1 MSRLGDGGR
10 TSDLIRRFESLALER
25 TTSVGDTAPPK
36 PAPKPPMLTKRTP
49 VANDGIWPRQDAQMH
64 SDSLGTPTTA
74 SSRAQPP
81 EQVSEPVR
89 EPRLAPVPPKSAD
102 YGSSSSPTQDLLS
115 VSNSVYTATTG
126 NTPRSTTSARK
137 QSLSGSRSRSTT
149 VSSASPP
156 TTTAAAAAHALATT
170 SHDAT
175 NSRRKSRLTELNQ
188 LSAINTSVQVSSK
201 SLLRNAKRRV
211 DEARLSQIS
220 GDIENAYV
228 GFMTASRILD
238 LLPKQRDFETVSQD
252 PKYVQLRSDFRTT
265 IIYDMEHLSAE
276 LKKWPC
282 TEPSTVVVDQNLGIS
297 SEIVGQA
304 ESEFAR
310 AYPEVPL
317 NAADAAKSSTLQQS
331 SSAQESPWLAMQ
343 MNDFN
348 EIDAQARVI
357 DASAKVQARGM
368 QGVSIVSS
376 SGSSNRVA
384 MAISPQLPKSSE
396 ITPANVEFVDSNTT
410 TCTPT
415 ELLGLFDRS
424 RSGGNGR
431 PTVLVLD
438 VRPYQDYMWGRIDHR
453 YTVNVDPI
461 GLQKKYT
468 STEIESSLAIV
479 ADEQQRWFRRR
490 DEFDLIVYVCQSA
503 RSFGDSGSTEVSA
516 IEFLNSAIY
525 HYEYQKPLKHPPLFL
540 IGGFDGWVQAVG
552 RERCVWSEE
561 ARRAMDAVPLSTS
574 KLQWGYTNSAS
585 GSVAPDAS
593 SMLAYHASTGSVSSM
608 HQLTPYQPT
617 VAAYNRNN
625 GVVAAGSVFDFFQ
638 QSNAYQQQYQQH
650 QQHYQQQ
657 QVYQQQQ
664 QQQLS
669 TAGRLPS
676 AHTSYTQ
683 GYNASMSPSGA
694 YTAVTETSVA
704 QNVTVSQ
711 GVVPDTVQLEAAY
724 SSLESDMTP
733 KPLPHIP
740 NRYSNV
746 QRRKTIFDNPIYGF
760 TGSTHVSQP
769 VDEYPAVSSM
779 QPPPAYTEVAEQ
791 HQPEHQPEHQP
802 KKRRDPPPVPQARL
816 PPKPAAYIQE
826 QEQMTS
832 AMHASAVSAPAPEP
846 APVQQLPLKP
856 TMPTQPLPP
865 RPPPTV
871 TVRPPSP
878 SISRKQLQQE
888 QRQLY
893 HVPSGQGFYHHPVAA
908 GSDPSLN
915 GRMHAGG
922 HLRNSTAYDHQAQM
936 MVASGA
942 VGYPFMDSPG
952 IGATNN
958 ELLTPSS
965 RNPLSLDSASYGAT
979 GLKNFG
985 NTCFMNCVIQCL
997 VGTAP
1002 FSRYFLQGGWKKD
1015 LVRDN
1020 SKNGK
1025 SDVVVEFA
1033 RLVHNMWRGQY
1044 GSLSPIAFRSAVGSC
1059 SAQFKG
1065 NDQED
1070 AQEFASFILDTL
1082 HESMNRVHPR
1092 PPPERDLTPE
1102 EEFTFE
1108 RMSDMQQADVQW
1120 GRYIRRN
1127 WSIMTSIFQGQVQS
1141 RLTCLSCKHTSTTY
1155 FTFTELSVPI
1165 PSYSGNGGK
1174 SATSLVRKSS
1184 LGRNHAPPVSIY
1196 QCLDA
1201 YSEVE
1206 VLEGDNKWQCP
1217 RCQTKRRASKRL
1229 LISRLPLVLIVHL
1242 KRFSTIGHFREKLE
1256 TDVQFPTQNLNME
1269 NYVMPGVSKVA
1280 PTGYNL
1286 YAVANHFGT
1295 LSGGHYTASVFNG
1308 HRGQW
1313 NYFDDTRVSPVPE
1326 QKVASPAAYLLFFVQ
1341 NQA

>member
-1 MSRLGDGGR
+1 
-10 TSDLIRRFESLALER
+10 
-25 TTSVGDTAPPK
+25 
-36 PAPKPPMLTKRTP
+36 
-49 VANDGIWPRQDAQMH
+49 
-64 SDSLGTPTTA
+64 
-74 SSRAQPP
+74 
-81 EQVSEPVR
+81 
-89 EPRLAPVPPKSAD
+89 
-102 YGSSSSPTQDLLS
+102 
-115 VSNSVYTATTG
+115 
-126 NTPRSTTSARK
+126 
-137 QSLSGSRSRSTT
+137 
-149 VSSASPP
+149 
-156 TTTAAAAAHALATT
+156 
-170 SHDAT
+170 
-175 NSRRKSRLTELNQ
+175 
-188 LSAINTSVQVSSK
+188 
-201 SLLRNAKRRV
+201 
-211 DEARLSQIS
+211 
-220 GDIENAYV
+220 
-228 GFMTASRILD
+228 
-238 LLPKQRDFETVSQD
+238 
-252 PKYVQLRSDFRTT
+252 
-265 IIYDMEHLSAE
+265 
-276 LKKWPC
+276 
-282 TEPSTVVVDQNLGIS
+282 
-297 SEIVGQA
+297 
-304 ESEFAR
+304 
-310 AYPEVPL
+310 
-317 NAADAAKSSTLQQS
+317 
-331 SSAQESPWLAMQ
+331 
-343 MNDFN
+343 
-348 EIDAQARVI
+348 
-357 DASAKVQARGM
+357 
-368 QGVSIVSS
+368 
-376 SGSSNRVA
+376 
-384 MAISPQLPKSSE
+384 MAISPQLPKGSE
-396 ITPANVEFVDSNTT
+396 TAVANVEFVDSHTT

-415 ELLGLFDRS
+415 ELLSLFERS

-438 VRPYQDYMWGRIDHR
+438 VRPYQDYAWGRIDHR

-468 STEIESSLAIV
+468 SMEIESSLAIV

-525 HYEYQKPLKHPPLFL
+525 HYEYQKPLRHPPLFL
-540 IGGFDGWVQAVG
+540 IGGFDSWVQTVG

-561 ARRAMDAVPLSTS
+561 ARRAMDAIPLSTN
-574 KLQWGYTNSAS
+574 KLQWGYTNSAN

-625 GVVAAGSVFDFFQ
+625 GAVAAGSVFDFFQ
-638 QSNAYQQQYQQH
+638 QSSAYHQQYQQ
-650 QQHYQQQ
+650 QH
-657 QVYQQQQ
+657 VYQ

-683 GYNASMSPSGA
+683 GYNTVMSPSGT
-694 YTAVTETSVA
+694 YTAAAETSGS
-704 QNVTVSQ
+704 QNVGMSQ
-711 GVVPDTVQLEAAY
+711 AVVPDTVQLEAAY
-724 SSLESDMTP
+724 SSLESDMVP

-760 TGSTHVSQP
+760 SGSTHVSQP
-769 VDEYPAVSSM
+769 ADEYPVVSSVP
-779 QPPPAYTEVAEQ
+779 PPPAYTAVAEQ
-791 HQPEHQPEHQP
+791 PQAPQPEQQS

-832 AMHASAVSAPAPEP
+832 AMHAAAVSAPAPEP
-846 APVQQLPLKP
+846 VPVQKLPSKSP
-856 TMPTQPLPP
+856 MPTQPLPP
-865 RPPPTV
+865 RPPPTI
-871 TVRPPSP
+871 TLRPPSP
-878 SISRKQLQQE
+878 SISRKKLQQE
-888 QRQLY
+888 QKQLY
-893 HVPSGQGFYHHPVAA
+893 SVPSGQGFYHHPVAA

-942 VGYPFMDSPG
+942 AGYPFMDSPSG
-952 IGATNN
+952 GAQNN
-958 ELLTPSS
+958 ELLTPASK
-965 RNPLSLDSASYGAT
+965 NPLSLDSASYGAT

-1059 SAQFKG
+1059 STQFKG

-1082 HESMNRVHPR
+1082 HESMNRVYPR

-1165 PSYSGNGGK
+1165 PSPLASGK

-1184 LGRNHAPPVSIY
+1184 LGRHSAPPVSIY
-1196 QCLDA
+1196 QCLNA

-1206 VLEGDNKWQCP
+1206 VLDGDNKWQCP
-1217 RCQTKRRASKRL
+1217 R
-1229 LISRLPLVLIVHL
+1229 
-1242 KRFSTIGHFREKLE
+1242 
-1256 TDVQFPTQNLNME
+1256 
-1269 NYVMPGVSKVA
+1269 
-1280 PTGYNL
+1280 
-1286 YAVANHFGT
+1286 
-1295 LSGGHYTASVFNG
+1295 
-1308 HRGQW
+1308 
-1313 NYFDDTRVSPVPE
+1313 
-1326 QKVASPAAYLLFFVQ
+1326 
-1341 NQA
+1341 

>member
-156 TTTAAAAAHALATT
+156 TTTAAAAAAAHALATT

-265 IIYDMEHLSAE
+265 IIYDMERLSAE

-282 TEPSTVVVDQNLGIS
+282 TEPSTVVVNQNLGIS

-657 QVYQQQQ
+657 QVYQHQQ

-769 VDEYPAVSSM
+769 VDEYPVVSSM

-791 HQPEHQPEHQP
+791 HQPEHQP

-832 AMHASAVSAPAPEP
+832 AMHASAVSAPAPAPEP

-952 IGATNN
+952 VGATNN

>member
-1 MSRLGDGGR
+1 
-10 TSDLIRRFESLALER
+10 
-25 TTSVGDTAPPK
+25 
-36 PAPKPPMLTKRTP
+36 
-49 VANDGIWPRQDAQMH
+49 
-64 SDSLGTPTTA
+64 
-74 SSRAQPP
+74 
-81 EQVSEPVR
+81 
-89 EPRLAPVPPKSAD
+89 
-102 YGSSSSPTQDLLS
+102 
-115 VSNSVYTATTG
+115 
-126 NTPRSTTSARK
+126 
-137 QSLSGSRSRSTT
+137 
-149 VSSASPP
+149 
-156 TTTAAAAAHALATT
+156 
-170 SHDAT
+170 
-175 NSRRKSRLTELNQ
+175 
-188 LSAINTSVQVSSK
+188 
-201 SLLRNAKRRV
+201 
-211 DEARLSQIS
+211 
-220 GDIENAYV
+220 
-228 GFMTASRILD
+228 MTASRILD

-265 IIYDMEHLSAE
+265 IIYDMERLSAE

-282 TEPSTVVVDQNLGIS
+282 IESSAVDVDQNPS
-297 SEIVGQA
+297 VNSEKVVQA

-317 NAADAAKSSTLQQS
+317 NAADAAKSYTLQQS
-331 SSAQESPWLAMQ
+331 SSAQESPWLAKQ

-348 EIDAQARVI
+348 EIDSQARVI
-357 DASAKVQARGM
+357 DASAKAQSRGM
-368 QGVSIVSS
+368 QGVSIVGSS
-376 SGSSNRVA
+376 SGSNRVA

-396 ITPANVEFVDSNTT
+396 ITPASVEFVDSNTT

-438 VRPYQDYMWGRIDHR
+438 VRPYQDYVWGRIDHR

-479 ADEQQRWFRRR
+479 ADEQQRWFRQR

-552 RERCVWSEE
+552 RERCVWSDE
-561 ARRAMDAVPLSTS
+561 ARRAMDALPLSTG

-625 GVVAAGSVFDFFQ
+625 GVAAAGSVFDFFQ
-638 QSNAYQQQYQQH
+638 QSSAYQQQYQQ
-650 QQHYQQQ
+650 QQQYYQQQ

-664 QQQLS
+664 QQQGYQQDQQQS
-669 TAGRLPS
+669 TAGRLPT

-683 GYNASMSPSGA
+683 GYNTSMPPSGTS
-694 YTAVTETSVA
+694 YTTVAETSGV
-704 QNVTVSQ
+704 QNEAVSQ

-724 SSLESDMTP
+724 SSLESDMAP

-791 HQPEHQPEHQP
+791 RQHQPEQQP

-826 QEQMTS
+826 QEQMAS
-832 AMHASAVSAPAPEP
+832 AMHASAVSAAAPEP
-846 APVQQLPLKP
+846 ASEQQLPLKP
-856 TMPTQPLPP
+856 AMPTQPLPP

-878 SISRKQLQQE
+878 SISRKKLQQE
-888 QRQLY
+888 QRQQY
-893 HVPSGQGFYHHPVAA
+893 SVPSGQGFYHHPVAA

-942 VGYPFMDSPG
+942 AGYPFMDPSSG
-952 IGATNN
+952 GAANN

-1059 SAQFKG
+1059 SAQFKS

-1102 EEFTFE
+1102 EEFMFE
-1108 RMSDMQQADVQW
+1108 RMTDMQQADVQW

-1184 LGRNHAPPVSIY
+1184 LGRHNAPPVSIY

-1201 YSEVE
+1201 YSE
-1206 VLEGDNKWQCP
+1206 
-1217 RCQTKRRASKRL
+1217 
-1229 LISRLPLVLIVHL
+1229 
-1242 KRFSTIGHFREKLE
+1242 
-1256 TDVQFPTQNLNME
+1256 
-1269 NYVMPGVSKVA
+1269 
-1280 PTGYNL
+1280 
-1286 YAVANHFGT
+1286 
-1295 LSGGHYTASVFNG
+1295 
-1308 HRGQW
+1308 
-1313 NYFDDTRVSPVPE
+1313 
-1326 QKVASPAAYLLFFVQ
+1326 
-1341 NQA
+1341 

>member
-1 MSRLGDGGR
+1 MS
-10 TSDLIRRFESLALER
+10 
-25 TTSVGDTAPPK
+25 V
-36 PAPKPPMLTKRTP
+36 
-49 VANDGIWPRQDAQMH
+49 
-64 SDSLGTPTTA
+64 
-74 SSRAQPP
+74 
-81 EQVSEPVR
+81 
-89 EPRLAPVPPKSAD
+89 
-102 YGSSSSPTQDLLS
+102 
-115 VSNSVYTATTG
+115 
-126 NTPRSTTSARK
+126 
-137 QSLSGSRSRSTT
+137 
-149 VSSASPP
+149 
-156 TTTAAAAAHALATT
+156 
-170 SHDAT
+170 
-175 NSRRKSRLTELNQ
+175 
-188 LSAINTSVQVSSK
+188 INTAVQVSSK
-201 SLLRNAKRRV
+201 SLLKNANRRV
-211 DEARLSQIS
+211 TEAQHSQES
-220 GDIENAYV
+220 GDIENAYL

-238 LLPKQRDFETVSQD
+238 LLPKQRDFDTISQD
-252 PKYVQLRSDFRTT
+252 QKYLQLRSEFRTT
-265 IIYDMEHLSAE
+265 IIHDMELLSAE
-276 LKKWPC
+276 LKKLPC
-282 TEPSTVVVDQNLGIS
+282 AEPAPSDLNS
-297 SEIVGQA
+297 SVTAEKIGQA

-317 NAADAAKSSTLQQS
+317 KAADAVALPTQQHS
-331 SSAQESPWLAMQ
+331 SSVQDSPWLAMQ
-343 MNDFN
+343 MNEFN

-357 DASAKVQARGM
+357 DASAKAQARGM
-368 QGVSIVSS
+368 PGVSIVSA

-384 MAISPQLPKSSE
+384 MAISPQTPKSNA
-396 ITPANVEFVDSNTT
+396 TAAATVEFVDSNTT
-410 TCTPT
+410 TCTPA

-438 VRPYQDYMWGRIDHR
+438 VRPYQDYVWGRIDHR
-453 YTVNVDPI
+453 YIVNVDPI
-461 GLQKKYT
+461 GLQKMYT
-468 STEIESSLAIV
+468 SAEIESSLAIV
-479 ADEQQRWFRRR
+479 ADEQQKWFRRR
-490 DEFDLIVYVCQSA
+490 DEFDLVVYVCQSA

-525 HYEYQKPLKHPPLFL
+525 NYEYQKPLKHPPLFL
-540 IGGFDGWVQAVG
+540 IGGFDGWVQAMG
-552 RERCVWSEE
+552 RDRCAWSEE
-561 ARRAMDAVPLSTS
+561 ARKAMDAIPLATNT
-574 KLQWGYTNSAS
+574 LQWGYANSTN

-608 HQLTPYQPT
+608 HQLIPYQPT
-617 VAAYNRNN
+617 VAAYNR
-625 GVVAAGSVFDFFQ
+625 GSGAVAAGSVFDFFQ
-638 QSNAYQQQYQQH
+638 QSNAYQQQHQH
-650 QQHYQQQ
+650 QYQQQ
-657 QVYQQQQ
+657 QVYQQQAYQ
-664 QQQLS
+664 QQVS
-669 TAGRLPS
+669 ASGRLPS

-683 GYNASMSPSGA
+683 GYNVSIPPNSS
-694 YTAVTETSVA
+694 YTTVAETSVA
-704 QNVTVSQ
+704 QNVAQSQ
-711 GVVPDTVQLEAAY
+711 GTVPDTVQLEAAY
-724 SSLESDMTP
+724 NSLESDMAP
-733 KPLPHIP
+733 KPLPHVP
-740 NRYSNV
+740 SRYSNV
-746 QRRKTIFDNPIYGF
+746 HRRKTIFDNPIYGF
-760 TGSTHVSQP
+760 AGSTHASQP
-769 VDEYPAVSSM
+769 VDEYPVISPT
-779 QPPPAYTEVAEQ
+779 QPPPPTYTVAAEQ
-791 HQPEHQPEHQP
+791 QQQQP

-816 PPKPAAYIQE
+816 PPKPAAYVLE
-826 QEQMTS
+826 QEQMSS
-832 AMHASAVSAPAPEP
+832 AMQSSAMPAPEP
-846 APVQQLPLKP
+846 VPIQQQPSKP
-856 TMPTQPLPP
+856 PMPTQPLPP
-865 RPPPTV
+865 RPPPPPAV
-871 TVRPPSP
+871 TLRPPSP

-888 QRQLY
+888 QKQMYRI
-893 HVPSGQGFYHHPVAA
+893 PSGQGFYHHPVAA

-922 HLRNSTAYDHQAQM
+922 HLRNSAAYDHQAQM
-936 MVASGA
+936 MVASGV

-952 IGATNN
+952 AANN
-958 ELLTPSS
+958 EQLTPSS

-1020 SKNGK
+1020 GKNGR

-1033 RLVHNMWRGQY
+1033 RLVNNMWRGQY
-1044 GSLSPIAFRSAVGSC
+1044 GSLSPIAFRAAVGSC

-1082 HESMNRVHPR
+1082 HESMNRVFPR

-1102 EEFTFE
+1102 EEYTFE
-1108 RMSDMQQADVQW
+1108 RMTDMQQADMQW

-1141 RLTCLSCKHTSTTY
+1141 RLTCLSCNHKSTTY

-1165 PSYSGNGGK
+1165 PLYSGK
-1174 SATSLVRKSS
+1174 TASTLVRKSS
-1184 LGRNHAPPVSIY
+1184 LGRSNAPPVSIY

-1206 VLEGDNKWQCP
+1206 VLDGDNKWHCP

-1269 NYVMPGVSKVA
+1269 HYVMPGLCRVA
-1280 PTGYNL
+1280 STSYNL

-1308 HRGQW
+1308 HRGLW

>member
-74 SSRAQPP
+74 SSRAQLP

-89 EPRLAPVPPKSAD
+89 EPRLAPAPPRSAD

-137 QSLSGSRSRSTT
+137 QSLSGSRSPSTT

-156 TTTAAAAAHALATT
+156 TTTAAAAHDLATT

-175 NSRRKSRLTELNQ
+175 NSWRKSRLTELNQ

-265 IIYDMEHLSAE
+265 IIYDMERLSAE

-282 TEPSTVVVDQNLGIS
+282 IEPSAVGVDQSLGVN

-331 SSAQESPWLAMQ
+331 SSTQESPWLAMQ

-376 SGSSNRVA
+376 SGGSNRVA

-396 ITPANVEFVDSNTT
+396 ITLASVEFVDSNTT

-438 VRPYQDYMWGRIDHR
+438 VRPYQDYVWGRIDHR

-664 QQQLS
+664 LS

-683 GYNASMSPSGA
+683 GYNASMSPSGTYISVA
-694 YTAVTETSVA
+694 ETSVA
-704 QNVTVSQ
+704 QNVAVSQ

-769 VDEYPAVSSM
+769 VDEYPVVSSM

-791 HQPEHQPEHQP
+791 RQPEHQP
-802 KKRRDPPPVPQARL
+802 KKRRDPPPVPHTRL

-832 AMHASAVSAPAPEP
+832 AMHASAVPAPAPEP

-893 HVPSGQGFYHHPVAA
+893 RVPSGQGFYHHPVAA

-952 IGATNN
+952 VGATNN

>member
-1 MSRLGDGGR
+1 MSRIGDGGR

-25 TTSVGDTAPPK
+25 TASASDVASPK

-49 VANDGIWPRQDAQMH
+49 VANDGIWPKQDAQLH
-64 SDSLGTPTTA
+64 SDSLGASTTTP
-74 SSRAQPP
+74 SRTQPP
-81 EQVSEPVR
+81 AQVPGSAGEPK
-89 EPRLAPVPPKSAD
+89 PTPVPPKSAD
-102 YGSSSSPTQDLLS
+102 YSGSSSPTQDLLA
-115 VSNSVYTATTG
+115 VSNSVYATAVG
-126 NTPRSTTSARK
+126 DTPRSATRVRE
-137 QSLSGSRSRSTT
+137 QSLPGSCSRSATA
-149 VSSASPP
+149 SSALLP
-156 TTTAAAAAHALATT
+156 TTTKTTAHTVATT
-170 SHDAT
+170 SRDAT
-175 NSRRKSRLTELNQ
+175 GSRQRSRLTELNQ
-188 LSAINTSVQVSSK
+188 LSVINTSVQVSSK
-201 SLLRNAKRRV
+201 SLLKNANRRV
-211 DEARLSQIS
+211 NEAQLSQAS
-220 GDIENAYV
+220 GDIENAYLS
-228 GFMTASRILD
+228 FMTASRILD
-238 LLPKQRDFETVSQD
+238 LLPKQRDFDTISQD
-252 PKYVQLRSDFRTT
+252 QKYLQLRSEFRTT
-265 IIYDMEHLSAE
+265 IIQDMELLSAE
-276 LKKWPC
+276 LKKRPC
-282 TEPSTVVVDQNLGIS
+282 TEPAPADPDPSVS
-297 SEIVGQA
+297 SEKIGQA
-304 ESEFAR
+304 ESEFAQ

-317 NAADAAKSSTLQQS
+317 NAADAAALPTLQQPS
-331 SSAQESPWLAMQ
+331 SPWLAMQ
-343 MNDFN
+343 MNEFN

-357 DASAKVQARGM
+357 DASAKAQARSM
-368 QGVSIVSS
+368 QGVSIVST

-384 MAISPQLPKSSE
+384 MAISPQTPKSSE
-396 ITPANVEFVDSNTT
+396 IAVASVEFVDSNTT
-410 TCTPT
+410 TCTPA

-438 VRPYQDYMWGRIDHR
+438 VRPYQDYVWGRIDHR
-453 YTVNVDPI
+453 YIVNVDPI
-461 GLQKKYT
+461 GLQKMYT
-468 STEIESSLAIV
+468 SAEIESSLAIV
-479 ADEQQRWFRRR
+479 ADEQQKWFRRR
-490 DEFDLIVYVCQSA
+490 DEFDLVVYVCQSA

-525 HYEYQKPLKHPPLFL
+525 NYEYQKPLKHPPLFL
-540 IGGFDGWVQAVG
+540 IGGFDGWVQAMG
-552 RERCVWSEE
+552 RDRCVWSEE
-561 ARRAMDAVPLSTS
+561 ARKAMDAIPLATNT
-574 KLQWGYTNSAS
+574 LQWGYTNGAI
-585 GSVAPDAS
+585 GSVAPDVS

-608 HQLTPYQPT
+608 HQLIPYQPT
-617 VAAYNRNN
+617 VAAYNRSN
-625 GVVAAGSVFDFFQ
+625 GAVAAGSVFDFFQ
-638 QSNAYQQQYQQH
+638 QSNAYQQQH
-650 QQHYQQQ
+650 QRQYRQQQQ
-657 QVYQQQQ
+657 QVYQKQVYQQQ
-664 QQQLS
+664 ES
-669 TAGRLPS
+669 TSGRLPS

-683 GYNASMSPSGA
+683 GYNASIPSNGT
-694 YTAVTETSVA
+694 YTTVAETNVA
-704 QNVTVSQ
+704 QNVALSQ
-711 GVVPDTVQLEAAY
+711 GAVPDIVQLEAAY
-724 SSLESDMTP
+724 NSLESDMAP
-733 KPLPHIP
+733 KPLPHVP
-740 NRYSNV
+740 SRYSNV

-760 TGSTHVSQP
+760 AGSTHISQTVDGYP
-769 VDEYPAVSSM
+769 VMSLT
-779 QPPPAYTEVAEQ
+779 QPPPAYTAVAEQ
-791 HQPEHQPEHQP
+791 QQQQP

-816 PPKPAAYIQE
+816 PPKPAAYILE
-826 QEQMTS
+826 QEQMAS
-832 AMHASAVSAPAPEP
+832 AMHSSAMPAPEP
-846 APVQQLPLKP
+846 APIQQLPSKP
-856 TMPTQPLPP
+856 PVPTQPLPP
-865 RPPPTV
+865 RPPPPTV
-871 TVRPPSP
+871 TLRPPSP
-878 SISRKQLQQE
+878 TISRKQLQQE
-888 QRQLY
+888 QRQMY
-893 HVPSGQGFYHHPVAA
+893 RIPSGQGFYHHPVAA

-922 HLRNSTAYDHQAQM
+922 HLRNSAAYDHQAQM
-936 MVASGA
+936 MVASGV

-952 IGATNN
+952 AANN
-958 ELLTPSS
+958 EQLTPSS

-1020 SKNGK
+1020 SKNGR

-1033 RLVHNMWRGQY
+1033 RLVNNMWRGQY
-1044 GSLSPIAFRSAVGSC
+1044 GSLSPIAFRAAVGSC

-1082 HESMNRVHPR
+1082 HESMNRVFPR

-1102 EEFTFE
+1102 EEYAFE
-1108 RMSDMQQADVQW
+1108 RMTDMQQADVQW

-1141 RLTCLSCKHTSTTY
+1141 RLTCLSCKHKSTTY

-1165 PSYSGNGGK
+1165 PSFSGNGK
-1174 SATSLVRKSS
+1174 LASTLVRKSS
-1184 LGRNHAPPVSIY
+1184 LGRSSAPPVSIY

-1206 VLEGDNKWQCP
+1206 VLDGDNRWHCP

-1269 NYVMPGVSKVA
+1269 HYVMPALCKV
-1280 PTGYNL
+1280 TSTSYNL

-1295 LSGGHYTASVFNG
+1295 LSSGHYTASVFNG
-1308 HRGQW
+1308 HRGLW